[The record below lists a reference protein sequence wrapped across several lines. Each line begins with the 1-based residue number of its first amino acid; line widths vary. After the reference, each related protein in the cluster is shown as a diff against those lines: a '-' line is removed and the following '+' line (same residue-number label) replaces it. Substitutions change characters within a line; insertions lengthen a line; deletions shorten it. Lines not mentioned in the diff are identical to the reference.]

1 MITRRLLLAA
11 PLTLLPSLARAGD
24 LVGETPTPIDFSVRD
39 RDGRPIGPRDLAARL
54 TLVHFWA
61 SWCGSCRVEFPAL
74 DAFQRDMGREGVKV
88 AAVSLDRLGWDAID
102 RTVEKLAIRDLAL
115 FHDPNRD
122 AARALGIVGLPTTV
136 VMDADAREIGRIT
149 GQGAWDDAAFRD
161 RLREL
166 MPKAS

>member
-11 PLTLLPSLARAGD
+11 PLALLPRLAHAGD
-24 LVGETPTPIDFSVRD
+24 LVDETPRPIDFSVRD
-39 RDGRPIGPRDLAARL
+39 RDGRAVGPRDLSARL

-74 DAFQRDMGREGVKV
+74 DAFQREMGREGVKV

-122 AARALGIVGLPTTV
+122 AARALDVVGLPTTV
-136 VMDADAREIGRIT
+136 VMDRDAREIGRIT
-149 GQGAWDDAAFRD
+149 GQGAWDDPTFRD
-161 RLREL
+161 RLRAL
-166 MPKAS
+166 MPTPS